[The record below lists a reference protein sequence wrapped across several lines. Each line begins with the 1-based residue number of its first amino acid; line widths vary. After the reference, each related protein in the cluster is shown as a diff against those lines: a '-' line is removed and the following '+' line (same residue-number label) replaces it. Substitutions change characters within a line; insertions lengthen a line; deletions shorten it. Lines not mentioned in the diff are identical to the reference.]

1 MNDPVFDLHCDT
13 AIKIMEGWPQN
24 CGKLLKNQGHVDL
37 QRGAALPGYA
47 QFFAFCTYPDM
58 PEAAGR
64 PIPQVLKTAV
74 EYFLQQLSVNRESA
88 VQARSAAEVE
98 RAVAMGKVA
107 ALLSLE
113 GPAGIDFDEGRLDD
127 LYQMGFRMTT
137 LTWNE
142 ENPLAG
148 SHMTGGGLTERGK
161 TFVRRAQALGLLVDV
176 SHLSEQAFWGLL
188 DITQGPLI
196 ASHSNS
202 RSVYGVSRNLTDQQ
216 FQAICQTGGVVGL
229 NLFSGF
235 LGEEP
240 VTLEAACKH
249 ILHWLELG
257 GEKNVALGGDL
268 DGCDSLPLDFAGVE
282 DYPALAGALE
292 ARGVPTSVLRDLF
305 WNNAMKVLQS
315 CCT

>member
-1 MNDPVFDLHCDT
+1 MNYSVFDLHCDT
-13 AIKIMEGWPQN
+13 AMKILETDIPGRLSEN
-24 CGKLLKNQGHVDL
+24 EGHVDFR
-37 QRGAALPGYA
+37 RGLELPGYA
-47 QFFAFCTYPDM
+47 QFFAFCTYPGM

-74 EYFLQQLSVNRESA
+74 EYFLQQLSENQGRA
-88 VQARSAAEVE
+88 AQARSAAEVE
-98 RAVAMGKVA
+98 RVA
-107 ALLSLE
+107 AAGKAATLLSLE
-113 GPAGIDFDEGRLDD
+113 GPAGIDFDEGRLED
-127 LYQMGFRMTT
+127 LYQLGFRMTT

-161 TFVRRAQALGLLVDV
+161 AYVRRAQALGMLMDV

-188 DITQGPLI
+188 DVTQGPI
-196 ASHSNS
+196 VASHSNS
-202 RSVYGVSRNLTDQQ
+202 RSVCSVSRNLTDRQ

-229 NLFSGF
+229 NLFTGF

-240 VTLEAACKH
+240 VTLEAACNH

-282 DYPALAGALE
+282 DYPALARALE
-292 ARGVPTSVLRDLF
+292 VRGVPASVLKDLF
-305 WNNAMKVLQS
+305 WNNAMRVLQS

>member
-13 AIKIMEGWPQN
+13 AM
-24 CGKLLKNQGHVDL
+24 KLLETKRPGRLFDNEGHVDFR
-37 QRGAALPGYA
+37 RGLDLPGYA

-64 PIPQVLKTAV
+64 PIPQVLKSAV
-74 EYFLQQLSVNRESA
+74 DYFLQQLSVNRESA
-88 VQARSAAEVE
+88 AQARSAAEVE
-98 RAVAMGKVA
+98 RAVGMGKVA

-113 GPAGIDFDEGRLDD
+113 GPAGIGFDEGRLDD

-142 ENPLAG
+142 KNPLAG
-148 SHMTGGGLTERGK
+148 SHMTGGGLTERGRAY
-161 TFVRRAQALGLLVDV
+161 VRRAQALGMLVDV
-176 SHLSEQAFWGLL
+176 SHLSEQAFWGLM
-188 DITQGPLI
+188 DITQGPI
-196 ASHSNS
+196 VASHSNS
-202 RSVYGVSRNLTDQQ
+202 RRICGVSRNLTDEQ
-216 FQAICQTGGVVGL
+216 FLAICRTGGLVGL
-229 NLFSGF
+229 NLYPEF
-235 LGEEP
+235 LGDGP

-257 GEKNVALGGDL
+257 GERNIALGGDL

-292 ARGVPTSVLRDLF
+292 ARGIPTSVRKNLF
-305 WNNAMKVLQS
+305 WNNAMRVLQS

>member
-1 MNDPVFDLHCDT
+1 MNYPVFDMHCDT
-13 AIKIMEGWPQN
+13 AIEILETDIP
-24 CGKLLKNQGHVDL
+24 GKLSENEGHVDFR
-37 QRGAALPGYA
+37 RGLELPGYA
-47 QFFAFCTYPDM
+47 QFFAFCTYPEM
-58 PEAAGR
+58 EEEAGC
-64 PIPQVLKTAV
+64 PVPQVLEAAIK
-74 EYFLQQLSVNRESA
+74 YFLQQLSENQACA

-113 GPAGIDFDEGRLDD
+113 GPAGINFDEGRLDD
-127 LYQMGFRMTT
+127 LYQIGFRMTT

-148 SHMTGGGLTERGK
+148 SHKTGGGLTERGK
-161 TFVRRAQALGLLVDV
+161 SFVRRAQTLGMLVDV

-188 DITQGPLI
+188 DITQGPI
-196 ASHSNS
+196 VASHSNS
-202 RSVYGVSRNLTDQQ
+202 RSVCGVSRNLTDHQ

-229 NLFSGF
+229 NLFTGF

-240 VTLEAACKH
+240 VTLEAACRH

-257 GEKNVALGGDL
+257 GEKNIALGGDL
-268 DGCDSLPLDFAGVE
+268 DGCNSLPLGFAGLE
-282 DYPALAGALE
+282 DYPALAKALE
-292 ARGVPTSVLRDLF
+292 ACGVPAPVIKDLF
-305 WNNAMKVLQS
+305 WNNAVRVLQS